1 MANTEFKQLI
11 KEGIDSVA
19 NRQSKNV
26 RAVEEAIG
34 QALHVSYHTVQRW
47 KRGYIPTDMERLEF
61 IVGYCQQHGRVDRA
75 WGQRFLT
82 QARHPAPEAVLQ
94 RYFRQGSD
102 ESDRR
107 ALPQVYHNLP
117 PRFGEFIGRETELA
131 RVLEWVE
138 SLRWPLAAIEGM
150 GGIGKTSLAIEAAH
164 YCLPGR
170 QLAIA
175 KPFEA
180 VVWSSA
186 RDEANFDLG
195 LEQVLDTIAHVLDYP
210 YIAQLQ
216 AGEKAKAIDR
226 LLRSQ
231 RTLVI
236 VDNFET
242 VTDLA
247 LVKFLEQIPEPSL
260 ALITSRYKQLRRVW
274 DIPLYGLSDEETLTL
289 IRRHSHRIGLTMV
302 AGADDDTLRRLASAT
317 GNNPKA
323 VVLALGLIKQK
334 GLPFNSVVDELY
346 QASQVVEE
354 VFDYIFTEAW
364 NLLDA
369 NTKDVLLAMPL
380 FVTTASREALSAVS
394 GVTGFYY
401 HKAIEQLVGMSL
413 LQASEALDISQQR
426 YQLHPLTQVFTS
438 QKLGV
443 DISLNTIQNGRTD
456 RAGKLADLKKNF
468 YSFFVNWAGK
478 QSGHNF
484 WDFALWEVERHKK
497 IYLEL
502 PNLTLSLDWAYENK
516 DWPCVLALTKA
527 IVHPI
532 YYQGQLEKRIKCSE
546 LGLLAA
552 QALAA
557 VEDEIWF
564 TIQGLGSIHLLRGD
578 HENTRACLT
587 QGVKLAQAHHSSDGI
602 ALGEIY
608 LGYLAIQTGQL
619 TEAQAHID
627 LALSQAQDPILK
639 YRAHHAAGHVARY
652 LKNYEQAREYYLKSG
667 EFLESI
673 GYVDTSDV
681 WLGFTQLGLKKYEKA
696 KDYFRRYLETYN
708 QYGNQRVVGMA
719 KLGLAQ
725 YYEVQGQL
733 QEASVLADEAY
744 QILAKLNAQWEL
756 KQVKDLKDR
765 LANPG
770 GIPANG

>member
-1 MANTEFKQLI
+1 
-11 KEGIDSVA
+11 
-19 NRQSKNV
+19 
-26 RAVEEAIG
+26 
-34 QALHVSYHTVQRW
+34 
-47 KRGYIPTDMERLEF
+47 
-61 IVGYCQQHGRVDRA
+61 
-75 WGQRFLT
+75 
-82 QARHPAPEAVLQ
+82 
-94 RYFRQGSD
+94 
-102 ESDRR
+102 
-107 ALPQVYHNLP
+107 
-117 PRFGEFIGRETELA
+117 
-131 RVLEWVE
+131 
-138 SLRWPLAAIEGM
+138 
-150 GGIGKTSLAIEAAH
+150 
-164 YCLPGR
+164 
-170 QLAIA
+170 
-175 KPFEA
+175 
-180 VVWSSA
+180 
-186 RDEANFDLG
+186 
-195 LEQVLDTIAHVLDYP
+195 
-210 YIAQLQ
+210 
-216 AGEKAKAIDR
+216 
-226 LLRSQ
+226 
-231 RTLVI
+231 
-236 VDNFET
+236 
-242 VTDLA
+242 
-247 LVKFLEQIPEPSL
+247 
-260 ALITSRYKQLRRVW
+260 
-274 DIPLYGLSDEETLTL
+274 
-289 IRRHSHRIGLTMV
+289 
-302 AGADDDTLRRLASAT
+302 
-317 GNNPKA
+317 
-323 VVLALGLIKQK
+323 
-334 GLPFNSVVDELY
+334 
-346 QASQVVEE
+346 
-354 VFDYIFTEAW
+354 
-364 NLLDA
+364 
-369 NTKDVLLAMPL
+369 
-380 FVTTASREALSAVS
+380 
-394 GVTGFYY
+394 
-401 HKAIEQLVGMSL
+401 
-413 LQASEALDISQQR
+413 
-426 YQLHPLTQVFTS
+426 
-438 QKLGV
+438 
-443 DISLNTIQNGRTD
+443 LNTLQNGRTD
-456 RAGKLADLKKNF
+456 RAEKLADLKKNF

-564 TIQGLGSIHLLRGD
+564 TIQGLGSIYLLRGD

-587 QGVKLAQAHHSSDGI
+587 QGIKLAQAHHSSDGI

-619 TEAQAHID
+619 TEAQTHID

-652 LKNYEQAREYYLKSG
+652 LKNYEQAREYYLKSA

-733 QEASVLADEAY
+733 QEASVLADEAH

-770 GIPANG
+770 GAPADG